1 MKWAAM
7 TILAFGSLIVTNAL
21 HQDTTKEINPIP
33 VKLMSPEGHVML
45 FKATAEGAQ
54 IYVCKAKEDDPD
66 RIEWV
71 LKAPDADL
79 FDERGRRIG
88 RHFAGP
94 TWEALEDGSQV
105 IGTQIEKTS
114 APKGGDIA
122 WLLLKSEAGAC
133 KGRFSRVTYI
143 QRVDTEGGI
152 APARTCDKARQGQEV
167 RVKYKATYVFYYPG
181 TEEAP
186 Y

>member
-1 MKWAAM
+1 MIWTAM
-7 TILAFGSLIVTNAL
+7 TILAFGSLIATNAL
-21 HQDTTKEINPIP
+21 HPDTTKEIDPIP
-33 VKLMSPEGHVML
+33 VKLMPPEGHVVL

-54 IYVCKAKEDDPD
+54 IYVCKAKADDPD
-66 RIEWV
+66 RLEWV

-114 APKGGDIA
+114 APKGGDIP
-122 WLLLKSEAGAC
+122 WLLLKRKSGAG
-133 KGRFSRVTYI
+133 KGQFSRVTYI

-152 APARTCDKARQGQEV
+152 APARTCDKASQGQEV
-167 RVKYKATYVFYYPG
+167 RVKYKATYVFYCAK
-181 TEEAP
+181 E
-186 Y
+186 

>member
-1 MKWAAM
+1 MIWTAM
-7 TILAFGSLIVTNAL
+7 TILAFGSLIATNAL
-21 HQDTTKEINPIP
+21 HQDTTKEINAVP
-33 VKLMSPEGHVML
+33 VKLMPPEGHVML
-45 FKATAEGAQ
+45 FKAMAEGAQ
-54 IYVCKAKEDDPD
+54 IYVCKAKADDPD
-66 RIEWV
+66 RLEWV

-114 APKGGDIA
+114 APKGGDIP
-122 WLLLKSEAGAC
+122 WLLLKRKSGAG

-167 RVKYKATYVFYYPG
+167 RVKYKATYVFYCAK
-181 TEEAP
+181 E
-186 Y
+186 